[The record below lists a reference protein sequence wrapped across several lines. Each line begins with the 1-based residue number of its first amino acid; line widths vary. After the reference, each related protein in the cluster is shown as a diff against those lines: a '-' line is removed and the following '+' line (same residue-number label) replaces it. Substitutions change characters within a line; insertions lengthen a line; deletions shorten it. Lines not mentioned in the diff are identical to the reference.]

1 MELSASRLAQ
11 IRQLMDE
18 IGNTWRD
25 EAELHQAFAIS
36 AQSEYETLP
45 PFEPDELERL
55 LQAVFAARDLLKAY
69 DSREESRTDDQPIE
83 YVIEPALQEELW
95 QHAGRWTAITRSEI
109 LAVGNT
115 PTEVYE
121 AAVALGHKTPWLW
134 YVPKPGVSF
143 Y

>member
-18 IGNTWRD
+18 IGDTGRD
-25 EAELHQAFAIS
+25 EAELHQAFELS
-36 AQSEYETLP
+36 ARSDHESLP

-69 DSREESRTDDQPIE
+69 DSREEGGADESLLE
-83 YVIEPALQEELW
+83 HVIEPALQEELW
-95 QHAGRWTAITRSEI
+95 QHAGRWAAITRSEI
-109 LAVGNT
+109 LAIGDT
-115 PTEVYE
+115 PAEVYE